1 MKLII
6 RQSTADSTLS
16 SVQVELAVTFY
27 MQNFVIYPPPPS
39 PVYPILQTFRCE
51 DENDYEYEI

>member
-16 SVQVELAVTFY
+16 SVQVELEVTLY
-27 MQNFVIYPPPPS
+27 MQNFFIIPPPP
-39 PVYPILQTFRCE
+39 PVYPILQTFRSE

>member
-16 SVQVELAVTFY
+16 SVQVELEVTFC
-27 MQNFVIYPPPPS
+27 MQNFVIIPPPP
-39 PVYPILQTFRCE
+39 PVYPILETFRSE

>member
-1 MKLII
+1 M

-16 SVQVELAVTFY
+16 SVQVELEVTFY
-27 MQNFVIYPPPPS
+27 MQNCVIISPPPS
-39 PVYPILQTFRCE
+39 PVYPILKTFRCE